1 MLDYFLGPDHSTV
14 YRRAELKELTK
25 RHLMNAD
32 GHGTLSEDEVKIMSG
47 VLYMATKVAKDA
59 MHDVHKSFMLDCD
72 AGKPKLN
79 S

>member
-1 MLDYFLGPDHSTV
+1 
-14 YRRAELKELTK
+14 
-25 RHLMNAD
+25 MNAD

-47 VLYMATKVAKDA
+47 VLDMATKVAKDA

-72 AGKPKLN
+72 AGTPKLN